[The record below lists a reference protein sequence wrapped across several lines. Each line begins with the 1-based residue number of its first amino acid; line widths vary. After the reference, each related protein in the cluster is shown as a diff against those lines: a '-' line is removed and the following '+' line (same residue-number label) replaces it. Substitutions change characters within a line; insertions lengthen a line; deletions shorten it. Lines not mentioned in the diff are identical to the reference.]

1 MVEIVRSTS
10 TLADPRADARDGRV
24 LSGAMTFRRGQLHYF
39 VVVAEEGQMTRAAK
53 RLEVAQPALSQAIA
67 QLEGEVGVQLLE
79 RHARGVSLT
88 AAGAV
93 FYEKA
98 RRADEAA
105 KDAARTARSLAR
117 GQAGTVEF
125 GFVGSPPGLDSP
137 EALEAFG
144 RAYPE
149 IELRYRALSF
159 PGPSTSAWLAE
170 VDVAVCHLPP
180 EDPAVWRV
188 ELRSE
193 PRALLTSAR
202 NPLATRENVGVAD
215 LLDELFVGL
224 SPTVDPAW
232 AGFWSLDDHRG
243 GPPARRTDD
252 RAGDPQEVLAALALG
267 EAVTTVPAS
276 VARVIVS
283 HLSGL
288 ASIPLLDARAATI
301 ALVGHTDQRNSLV
314 SSLLSFARGG
324 PQRGGA
330 DDNGRQGGAA
340 PR

>member
-1 MVEIVRSTS
+1 
-10 TLADPRADARDGRV
+10 
-24 LSGAMTFRRGQLHYF
+24 
-39 VVVAEEGQMTRAAK
+39 
-53 RLEVAQPALSQAIA
+53 
-67 QLEGEVGVQLLE
+67 
-79 RHARGVSLT
+79 
-88 AAGAV
+88 
-93 FYEKA
+93 
-98 RRADEAA
+98 
-105 KDAARTARSLAR
+105 
-117 GQAGTVEF
+117 
-125 GFVGSPPGLDSP
+125 
-137 EALEAFG
+137 LEAFG

-188 ELRSE
+188 ELRRE

-202 NPLATRENVGVAD
+202 NPLAARDRVCVEE
-215 LLDELFVGL
+215 LLDEVFVGL
-224 SPTVDPAW
+224 SPAVDPGW

-243 GPPARRTDD
+243 GPPARRTED

-288 ASIPLLDARAATI
+288 ASIPLLDARPATI
-301 ALVGHTDQRNSLV
+301 ALVGHSDQRNSLV
-314 SSLLSFARGG
+314 PSLLNFARGR
-324 PQRGGA
+324 PQPPVEDLSA
-330 DDNGRQGGAA
+330 RQGGAG